1 MKILALEFSS
11 NQRGV
16 AISEDENILSTVNT
30 DNLKTSP
37 LSLIDDA
44 LRKACLDRTTIEIIT
59 LSIGPGSYTGI
70 RSAIA
75 TAQGWE
81 LARNIKILPI
91 SSPEILAA
99 TARFHGRTGKTDF
112 VINAQRQE
120 YYHSIWDL
128 TETNQNEIT
137 PLRIIGAI
145 EATKLSAFGP
155 DIKDLPKAT
164 QLYPA
169 AAKLAQLAASRTNFQ
184 LGEEIEPIYLRATE
198 FVKAPPPRPL

>member
-16 AISEDENILSTVNT
+16 AVSEDENILSTVNT

-37 LSLIDDA
+37 LSLIDEA
-44 LRKACLDRTTIEIIT
+44 LRKACLGRTTIETIT

-99 TARFHGRTGKTDF
+99 TARFQGQTGMTDF
-112 VINAQRQE
+112 IINAQRQE
-120 YYHSIWDL
+120 YYHSTWNL
-128 TETNQNEIT
+128 TEKNQNEVK
-137 PLRIIGAI
+137 PLSIIDTI

-155 DIKDLPKAT
+155 DIRELPKVT
-164 QLYPA
+164 QLYPDV
-169 AAKLAQLAASRTNFQ
+169 AKLAQLAADRTNFQ

-198 FVKAPPPRPL
+198 FVKSIPFRRL